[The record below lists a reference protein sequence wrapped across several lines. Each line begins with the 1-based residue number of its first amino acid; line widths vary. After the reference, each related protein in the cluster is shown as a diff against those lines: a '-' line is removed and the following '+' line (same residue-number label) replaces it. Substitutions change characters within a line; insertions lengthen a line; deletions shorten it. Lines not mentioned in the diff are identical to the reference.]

1 MHILAFILMFIFGSI
16 AYAFKGDYSGLVA
29 IGKFIGFIALFFI
42 MAFIM
47 MNPALLIIVA
57 VVVVIALIACCSK

>member
-1 MHILAFILMFIFGSI
+1 MHILTFILMFVFGSI

-47 MNPALLIIVA
+47 MNPALLVIVA
-57 VVVVIALIACCSK
+57 IVFVIALVALCSK

>member
-1 MHILAFILMFIFGSI
+1 MHILTFILYFIFGSI
-16 AYAFKGDYSGLVA
+16 VYAFKGDYSGLVA